1 VSDADSLKG
10 FVGERC
16 RIPVLSLKGFVSDMG
31 SAGGLSIQYSLQFN
45 MIIYIHIQYSPSW
58 NDAEQKGMDQGRGKK
73 SRAATAPTLV
83 PLRRLEGSPT
93 RSSFGDYSCH
103 YVSLLLTDAVAEQE
117 LRRLRKKTMIALD
130 ESGPK
135 FDWKEI
141 DNNSRVIVTIP
152 VSLLLTDAV
161 TEQEL
166 RRLRKKTMI
175 ALEECGPK
183 FDWKKID
190 NALTTHA
197 MKSEFD

>member
-1 VSDADSLKG
+1 
-10 FVGERC
+10 
-16 RIPVLSLKGFVSDMG
+16 
-31 SAGGLSIQYSLQFN
+31 
-45 MIIYIHIQYSPSW
+45 
-58 NDAEQKGMDQGRGKK
+58 
-73 SRAATAPTLV
+73 
-83 PLRRLEGSPT
+83 
-93 RSSFGDYSCH
+93 
-103 YVSLLLTDAVAEQE
+103 VSLLLTDAVAEQE